1 VRPIVKNHY
10 GAMIRDMSNLDTP
23 AAVEELEGVGFG
35 DKQAEALIDTT
46 GRAITGAMRFQTE
59 PHRR

>member
-1 VRPIVKNHY
+1 
-10 GAMIRDMSNLDTP
+10 MIRDMSNFNTP
-23 AAVEELEGVGFG
+23 AAVKELEGVGFD

-46 GRAITGAMRFQTE
+46 GEAVTVAMRFQTE